1 MRQPIH
7 TIKDFGKEELPLLRE
22 VMREAYRDSVQIELS
37 AGSIGAGVTWTT
49 TGNKPWVH
57 DYAIVPEDTQLERGY
72 IFCSGTTGSTWPR
85 LSLWRFNN
93 ANDQIS
99 AEVEL
104 DEQKRLEA
112 MTFIT
117 PELKKGDILCLKART
132 AATTGA
138 VTDVKMVLLG
148 RLGA

>member
-7 TIKDFGKEELPLLRE
+7 TIKEFGKEELPLLRE
-22 VMREAYRDSVQIELS
+22 VLRESYRDSVPIELS
-37 AGSIGAGVTWTT
+37 VASIGAGVAWVTT
-49 TGNKPWVH
+49 DNKPWPLA
-57 DYAIVPEDTQLERGY
+57 YAIVPEDTQLERGY
-72 IFCSGTTGSTWPR
+72 IFCSGSTGSTWPR

-104 DEQKRLEA
+104 DEKGRLEA

-117 PELKKGDILCLKART
+117 PTLNKGDILCLKART

-138 VTDVKMVLLG
+138 ATDVKMVLLG

>member
-7 TIKDFGKEELPLLRE
+7 TIKEFGKEELPLLRE
-22 VMREAYRDSVQIELS
+22 VLRESYRDSVQIELS
-37 AGSIGAGVTWTT
+37 VASIGAGASWAD
-49 TGNKPWVH
+49 GAKA
-57 DYAIVPEDTQLERGY
+57 YAIVPEDTQLERGY
-72 IFCSGTTGSTWPR
+72 IFCSGSTGSTWPR

-104 DEQKRLEA
+104 DEKGRLEA

-117 PELKKGDILCLKART
+117 PTLNKGDILCLKART

-138 VTDVKMVLLG
+138 ATDVKMVLLG